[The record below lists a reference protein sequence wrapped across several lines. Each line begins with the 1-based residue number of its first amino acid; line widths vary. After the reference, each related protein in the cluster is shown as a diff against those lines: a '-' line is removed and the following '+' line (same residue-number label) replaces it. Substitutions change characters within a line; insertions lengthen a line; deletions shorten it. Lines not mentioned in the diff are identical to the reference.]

1 MWSLSEPSFTPP
13 RGMRDLDAREMARR
27 LWINEKILNVFKLYG
42 FKMVEPTA
50 IEHLATLEAKSGP
63 AIREEVYWFKDKAQR
78 DLGLRFDLTVGMT
91 RMVANDPTMEE
102 PIKLASI
109 SNMWRYD
116 EPQFARYRSFY
127 QWDAEIYGS
136 ANPEADAEVI
146 CLTADVIEAFDLRD
160 YEIRFSNRKLTEG
173 FLDSVGV
180 PSESLDQTFRTI
192 DKYRKIGEE
201 EFIKELQ
208 KLQLERSQ
216 IRRIRDLVAVRGD
229 PKETLRSA
237 LNMTD
242 RSEKIAQGESELKG
256 LVEALESY
264 EKLDRCIL
272 DLSIV
277 RGLGYYDGTVFEA
290 YDRGGEDVGAIAGGG
305 RYDGLC
311 RLYGKRDMPA
321 TGVAGGIERLII
333 SLERGAKLPELA
345 PGPTVFVAYANDS
358 VRPKA
363 WGIAQ
368 LLRAKGIACDTD
380 LKRRSLRRQL
390 EYCDNQ
396 RIPKVVI
403 VGPRELQENRV
414 KLRDMKTETERE
426 VPIDNL
432 PKEVVKSI

>member
-1 MWSLSEPSFTPP
+1 
-13 RGMRDLDAREMARR
+13 MRDLDAREMARR
-27 LWINEKILNVFKLYG
+27 LWINEKIQSVFRLYG

-63 AIREEVYWFKDKAQR
+63 AIRDEIYWFKDKAQR

-91 RMVANDPTMEE
+91 RMVANDPTVEE

-160 YEIRFSNRKLTEG
+160 YEIGFSNRKLTEG

-201 EFIKELQ
+201 EFTKELQ
-208 KLQLERSQ
+208 KLRLERSQ

-237 LNMTD
+237 LSMTD

-264 EKLDRCIL
+264 ERLDRCIL

-358 VRPKA
+358 VRPRA

-368 LLRAKGIACDTD
+368 QLRARGIACDTD

>member
-1 MWSLSEPSFTPP
+1 
-13 RGMRDLDAREMARR
+13 MRDLDAREMALR

-50 IEHLATLEAKSGP
+50 IEHLTTLEAKSGP
-63 AIREEVYWFKDKAQR
+63 AIRDEIYWFKDKAQR

-136 ANPEADAEVI
+136 ANPEADAEII
-146 CLTADVIEAFDLRD
+146 CLAADVIEAFHLRD
-160 YEIRFSNRKLTEG
+160 YEIRFSNRKLIEG

-180 PSESLDQTFRTI
+180 PPNSLDQTFRVI

-201 EFIKELQ
+201 EFTRELQ
-208 KLQLERSQ
+208 TLQLDRSQ
-216 IRRIRDLVAVRGD
+216 IGRIRDFIFIRGD
-229 PKETLRSA
+229 PEDALRSA
-237 LNMTD
+237 LGGMD
-242 RSEKIAQGESELKG
+242 RGEKTAQGESELKG
-256 LVEALESY
+256 LIEALKAY
-264 EKLDRCIL
+264 GRLDRCIL

-290 YDRGGEDVGAIAGGG
+290 YDRGSEDVGAIAGGG

-333 SLERGAKLPELA
+333 SLERAVKLPELA
-345 PGPTVFVAYANDS
+345 LGPTVFVAYVNDS
-358 VRPKA
+358 VRSRA
-363 WGIAQ
+363 WRLAQ
-368 LLRAKGIACDTD
+368 QLRVRGIACETE

-390 EYCDNQ
+390 EYCDSQ
-396 RIPKVVI
+396 QIPRVVI
-403 VGPRELQENRV
+403 VGPRELQENKV
-414 KLRDMKTETERE
+414 KLRDMKTENERE
-426 VPIDNL
+426 VLIDSL
-432 PKEVVKSI
+432 PDEVLKGI